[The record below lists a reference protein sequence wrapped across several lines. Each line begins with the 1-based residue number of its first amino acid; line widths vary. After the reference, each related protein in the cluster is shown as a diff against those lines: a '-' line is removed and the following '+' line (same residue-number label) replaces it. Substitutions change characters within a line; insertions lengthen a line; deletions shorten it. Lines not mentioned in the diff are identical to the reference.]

1 MTGTRNWVHDRHEL
15 NVFDYFQYPVMILG
29 MKSLTLFDPVHDT
42 TGTMHPDNHPLQ
54 HLVFTTPSTCTLD
67 RNSDPVRTSFGI
79 CEIGRYI
86 RLIPDNKR
94 NTKAVRS

>member
-1 MTGTRNWVHDRHEL
+1 MQAEDNEMNGTRNWVHDRHGL

-54 HLVFTTPSTCTLD
+54 HLVFTTPSTYTLD
-67 RNSDPVRTSFGI
+67 RNSDP
-79 CEIGRYI
+79 EH
-86 RLIPDNKR
+86 
-94 NTKAVRS
+94 